1 MQTTVKNQW
10 QLRIDGL
17 EAGISLRGGNLYAI
31 FEEDGRL
38 ASSLIWG
45 TLIDACNQGGSACFI
60 SMSNVAKA
68 MEESG
73 LAQDART
80 AIIDK
85 KLAVLEMHPSFEH
98 FHGKARVARVIDE
111 MRYWGA
117 AGKRLLVIDGAKRLF
132 RQIDA
137 DLLRTWRDWAES
149 QCIAVVLV
157 VRQDPIDNGAIA
169 GLLPDS
175 HYLAGLARLKS
186 RYGVGSWEIF
196 HWFEGS
202 GVVAGKTFPIRR
214 NDSARLEVQTTET
227 MAADAVAAAAPAAD
241 EAQVWAM
248 RSAFLPQEIV
258 NASWQIIDRMDDLPA
273 NASGSVAATM
283 VIAFT
288 QKTDF
293 RQLARCVF
301 DLRKR
306 CGGRLKIV
314 IREMDSRLRYS
325 QETLAVRLGANLVA
339 CAEISYSRLLNL
351 IMMLQGQVF
360 PFSLPDTYEQALA
373 EAHPDQEQ
381 GYLTPTEFC
390 RAASATL
397 EHSHILGVQNVLL
410 RLPLAYGLLP
420 LDALRYCNIK
430 RPGDLCSSDE
440 KSVYLFL
447 FACREADVDAALDR
461 LFGLPVSDLFSEVAL
476 FLSEYGIREA
486 LTDLDLRNSDAPF
499 PDLTA
504 ALANDATVKP
514 EPAAAKATP
523 KPSGPVEIRHSAPK
537 PAVHCPLA
545 T

>member
-1 MQTTVKNQW
+1 MQTTVKDQW

-17 EAGISLRGGNLYAI
+17 EVGISLRAGNLYAI
-31 FEEDGRL
+31 FEEDDRL
-38 ASSLIWG
+38 ASTLIWG

-60 SMSNVAKA
+60 SMSNLAKT

-80 AIIDK
+80 AIIGK
-85 KLAVLEMHPSFEH
+85 KLAVLEMHPSFER
-98 FHGKARVARVIDE
+98 FHGKVRVARVIDE
-111 MRYWGA
+111 LRYWGA
-117 AGKRLLVIDGAKRLF
+117 ADKRLLVIDGAKRLF
-132 RQIDA
+132 HHIDA
-137 DLLRTWRDWAES
+137 DLLRTWRDWAER
-149 QCIAVVLV
+149 QRVAVVLV
-157 VRQDPIDNGAIA
+157 VRQDPADSSAVT

-186 RYGVGSWEIF
+186 RYGAGSWEIF
-196 HWFEGS
+196 HWFESS
-202 GVVAGKTFPIRR
+202 GVVAGKTFPICR
-214 NDSARLEVQTTET
+214 NDNARLEVQTTET
-227 MAADAVAAAAPAAD
+227 MDAVAVATAAPAAD

-258 NASWQIIDRMDDLPA
+258 NASWQIIDRMDDLLA
-273 NASGSVAATM
+273 NASGGIAATI
-283 VIAFT
+283 VLAFT
-288 QKTDF
+288 QSTDF

-306 CGGRLKIV
+306 CGARLKIV
-314 IREMDSRLRYS
+314 IREVGSRLRYS
-325 QETLAVRLGANLVA
+325 QETLAVRLGANLIA

-360 PFSLPDTYEQALA
+360 PFSLPATYEQALE

-381 GYLTPTEFC
+381 GYLPPPEFC

-447 FACREADVDAALDR
+447 YACREADVDAALGR
-461 LFGLPVSDLFSEVAL
+461 LFGLPASELFSEMEL

-486 LTDLDLRNSDAPF
+486 IDDLDLRNTDAPF

-504 ALANDATVKP
+504 ALASDTTIKTEQV
-514 EPAAAKATP
+514 AAKPTP
-523 KPSGPVEIRHSAPK
+523 KTSGPVEIRHSAPK
-537 PAVHCPLA
+537 PAVHRPL
-545 T
+545 TT